1 MINLTIQLKIFS
13 RNRRLFCKKVNT
25 TKKER
30 WFDRHLDSN
39 VNRIIELNFK
49 KIDIDVEIFRLKNE
63 IIKINKE
70 INELKSNKK

>member
-1 MINLTIQLKIFS
+1 MTQLKLFS
-13 RNRRLFCKKVNT
+13 KNKRLFCKKVNT
-25 TKKER
+25 EVKPR
-30 WFDRHLDSN
+30 WFDRHLDPD

-63 IIKINKE
+63 IIKIDKE